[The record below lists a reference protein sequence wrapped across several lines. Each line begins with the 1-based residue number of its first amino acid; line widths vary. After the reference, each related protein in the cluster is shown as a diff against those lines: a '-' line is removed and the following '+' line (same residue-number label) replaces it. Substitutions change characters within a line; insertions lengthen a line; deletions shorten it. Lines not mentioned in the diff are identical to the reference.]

1 MIHITCAGCL
11 DKFEINQTQFYRK
24 KRWCGSTDCKEVI
37 DDKIKNRNY
46 KRQQKKIEKGTWRKG
61 VDINLKALILERD
74 INMCVR
80 CGYNEIRELQIHHIV
95 PVSYGGKDDIYN
107 LITLCKSCHDY
118 IHKSGVLSFV
128 NTLVDI
134 AAYRNNE
141 IRSKMIEEYDHI
153 TWIQVVFNSLSE
165 KKYELSTED
174 LRQILIA
181 TGERFLEFSDEEKKD
196 IFVFLLGR
204 AVNYSFEEKDK

>member
-11 DKFEINQTQFYRK
+11 NKFEINQTQFYRK

-74 INMCVR
+74 TNMCVR
-80 CGYNEIRELQIHHIV
+80 CGHNEIRELQIHHIV

-134 AAYRNNE
+134 AAYRNDE